1 MVTMRYMPQD
11 APFIGKGRWTMPLHL
26 TNNEDLLSKI
36 AERGTRLKAEITRTH
51 IKCIDR
57 LESNLQTL
65 WKEFKD
71 ETEKLAKKAAKEC
84 HYKII
89 SHIKALERDIKEI
102 NNNSESKTNNELH
115 THEAFLSSQL
125 KQL

>member
-1 MVTMRYMPQD
+1 MVTMRYTPWD
-11 APFIGKGRWTMPLHL
+11 ALFIGKGRWTMPLHL
-26 TNNEDLLSKI
+26 IKNEDLLSKI
-36 AERGTRLKAEITRTH
+36 AECGTRLKAEITRTH
-51 IKCIDR
+51 IECIDR

-71 ETEKLAKKAAKEC
+71 KTEKLAKKAAKEC

-102 NNNSESKTNNELH
+102 NNNSESKTN
-115 THEAFLSSQL
+115 
-125 KQL
+125 